1 MKIGILT
8 LPLHTNYGGILQ
20 AWALQTVLQRI
31 GHDVEV
37 FGRKKSFWTRTLLL
51 PLKWGVRI
59 FRKYIY
65 HSSVPVFAE
74 SHAKRLRKQQVGK
87 IDIFIKERIKHR
99 FINSPR
105 HIPSRRYDAI
115 VVGSDQIWRKQC
127 ISDVWGT
134 TDYLSVF
141 LPDSK
146 YDDTLKIS
154 YAASFGLNMWEYSP
168 TETDAI
174 SKCLLNFFAISVREL
189 SAVDMLKNQVNIDAQ
204 FVLDPTMLLSAD
216 DYIKEL
222 NLDLS
227 TKQDMIVS
235 YILDAN
241 ADTRLLIN
249 KIKDAKRLNHLELNA
264 VWENGSKPSIEQWV
278 SGIASSS
285 IVVTDSFHGCV
296 FSIIFRKQL
305 IFITNEM
312 RGNARFDSLIKAFGI
327 GANCVDLS
335 RDIDFSQ
342 SFDLPSDID
351 DKIKALRLRSME
363 YIVKSLG
370 GNVW

>member
-20 AWALQTVLQRI
+20 AWALQTVLQRM

-37 FGRKKSFWTRTLLL
+37 LGRKKPFGTRTLLL
-51 PLKWGVRI
+51 PLIWGVRI
-59 FRKYIY
+59 FRKYRY
-65 HSSVPVFAE
+65 HSLVPVFAE
-74 SHAKRLRKQQVGK
+74 NHAKRLRKQQVGK

-99 FINSPR
+99 FIKSPR
-105 HIPSRRYDAI
+105 HIPTRRYDAI
-115 VVGSDQIWRKQC
+115 VVGSDQIWRKRC

-134 TDYLSVF
+134 NDYLSVF
-141 LPDSK
+141 LPDAK
-146 YDDTLKIS
+146 YSVTPKIS
-154 YAASFGLNMWEYSP
+154 YAASFGLNQWEYSSA
-168 TETDAI
+168 ETDI
-174 SKCLLNFFAISVREL
+174 LSKCLSNFVAISVREL
-189 SAVDMLKNQVNIDAQ
+189 SAVDMLKNQVNIDAL

-227 TKQDMIVS
+227 IKQDMIVS

-241 ADTRLLIN
+241 ADTGLLIN
-249 KIKDAKRLNHLELNA
+249 KIKDAKHLSHLELNA
-264 VWENGSKPSIEQWV
+264 VWEDGSKPSIEQWV
-278 SGIASSS
+278 SGIASSN

-296 FSIIFRKQL
+296 FSIIFRKKL

-327 GANCVDLS
+327 GANCVDLNS
-335 RDIDFSQ
+335 DIDFSQ
-342 SFDLPSDID
+342 PFDLPSDID
-351 DKIKALRLRSME
+351 DKIKSLRLRSME
-363 YIVKSLG
+363 FIVKTLG
-370 GNVW
+370 NNVK